1 MFILISGG
9 FILPSDALSSY
20 IEINGLHTVNFF
32 IFVPPIELIKLRTR
46 SAAMLN
52 LIARAQEFP
61 LSCVTRPRFSMQ
73 KYAVNFPEQSRPE
86 YVQ

>member
-1 MFILISGG
+1 MVASF
-9 FILPSDALSSY
+9 LPSDALSSY
-20 IEINGLHTVNFF
+20 IEINGLHTVNSF

-52 LIARAQEFP
+52 LIEEVP
-61 LSCVTRPRFSMQ
+61 LGCVTRPRFSMQ